1 MSRAVVPGTFDPITR
16 GHIDI
21 ITRAAQLFDEVI
33 VGVAES
39 AGKGPKGP
47 LFSHDERVA
56 LARESLADLGNVS
69 VMPFSDLLVRFARS
83 VGADTVVKGLRAIT
97 DFDYEFQMALMNK
110 KMVEQAETVFLTT
123 NAEHLYLSSSLV
135 KQIAYFGGDI
145 ADFVPECILE
155 PIKERL
161 CRKGESK

>member
-69 VMPFSDLLVRFARS
+69 VMPFSELLVRFACS

-97 DFDYEFQMALMNK
+97 DFEYEFQMAALNYQIDQ
-110 KMVEQAETVFLTT
+110 EIETVFIMSAPG
-123 NAEHLYLSSSLV
+123 NMYLSSSV
-135 KQIAYFGGDI
+135 VREIARFGGDTSP
-145 ADFVPECILE
+145 FVTPCVDRAL
-155 PIKERL
+155 
-161 CRKGESK
+161 KGKFDA

>member
-69 VMPFSDLLVRFARS
+69 VIPFSDLLVRFARS

-97 DFDYEFQMALMNK
+97 DFEYEFQMAALNYQIDQ
-110 KMVEQAETVFLTT
+110 EIETVFIMSAPG
-123 NAEHLYLSSSLV
+123 NMYLSSSV
-135 KQIAYFGGDI
+135 VREIARFGGDTSP
-145 ADFVPECILE
+145 FVTPCVDRAL
-155 PIKERL
+155 
-161 CRKGESK
+161 KGKFDA

>member
-97 DFDYEFQMALMNK
+97 DFEYEFQMAALN
-110 KMVEQAETVFLTT
+110 
-123 NAEHLYLSSSLV
+123 Y
-135 KQIAYFGGDI
+135 
-145 ADFVPECILE
+145 
-155 PIKERL
+155 
-161 CRKGESK
+161 

>member
-69 VMPFSDLLVRFARS
+69 VMPVSDLLVRFARS

-97 DFDYEFQMALMNK
+97 DFEYEFQMAALNYQIDQ
-110 KMVEQAETVFLTT
+110 EIETVFIMSAPG
-123 NAEHLYLSSSLV
+123 NMYLSSSV
-135 KQIAYFGGDI
+135 VREIARFGGDTSP
-145 ADFVPECILE
+145 FVTPCVDRAL
-155 PIKERL
+155 
-161 CRKGESK
+161 KGKFDA

>member
-83 VGADTVVKGLRAIT
+83 VGADTVVKGLRAVT
-97 DFDYEFQMALMNK
+97 DFEYEFQMAALNYQIDQ
-110 KMVEQAETVFLTT
+110 EIETVFIMSAPG
-123 NAEHLYLSSSLV
+123 NMYLSSSV
-135 KQIAYFGGDI
+135 VREIARFGGDTSP
-145 ADFVPECILE
+145 FVTPCVDRAL
-155 PIKERL
+155 
-161 CRKGESK
+161 KGKFDA

>member
-97 DFDYEFQMALMNK
+97 DFEYEFQMAALNYQIDQ
-110 KMVEQAETVFLTT
+110 EIETVFIMSAPG
-123 NAEHLYLSSSLV
+123 NMYLSSSV
-135 KQIAYFGGDI
+135 VREIARFGGDTSP
-145 ADFVPECILE
+145 FVTPCVDRAL
-155 PIKERL
+155 
-161 CRKGESK
+161 KGTFDA